1 MNSPVHAGLCML
13 CTCMCMCL
21 CCFVSMHGQVFPMH
35 AATVWKIVTIGDYP
49 SACVFY
55 CVWEY
60 VYGIYTLREW
70 KGKDTHSCTTSPYAN
85 THLHAAT
92 SCSLHRATMWRVQSL
107 FPSQA
112 TALSGLKWQP
122 LSPTISVHA
131 AIAGGDATTM
141 ATCFLVLQ
149 KQLDLVSLV
158 VKFLLYHLSKSIFFI
173 SKVLGSSC

>member
-1 MNSPVHAGLCML
+1 MHGYINS
-13 CTCMCMCL
+13 CTCTCRALYAVYLHVYVFMLLCL
-21 CCFVSMHGQVFPMH
+21 H
-35 AATVWKIVTIGDYP
+35 AWSGFSHACSNSLKNCDYRWLS

-92 SCSLHRATMWRVQSL
+92 SCSLHRATMWRVQSP

-131 AIAGGDATTM
+131 AIAEGDATTM

-158 VKFLLYHLSKSIFFI
+158 VNI
-173 SKVLGSSC
+173 SFV